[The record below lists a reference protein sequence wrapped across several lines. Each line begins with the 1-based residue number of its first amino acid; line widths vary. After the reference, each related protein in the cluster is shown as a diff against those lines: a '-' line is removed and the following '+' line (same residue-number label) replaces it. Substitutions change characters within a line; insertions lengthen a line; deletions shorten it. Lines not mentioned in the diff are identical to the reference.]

1 MKEPY
6 RFIKRKTKKNIYVI
20 FEHLPG
26 KEFSTGT
33 GDMRQAV
40 VFAETMLR
48 KDWQQFDN
56 SRNRIT
62 FGEYAKDFYTESTQ
76 KPILMTSES
85 GRKPRTRNMMT
96 DSTNHI
102 REGLITILCR
112 NLETSF
118 SSL

>member
-6 RFIKRKTKKNIYVI
+6 RFIKRKTKKNIYVV

-33 GDMRQAV
+33 EDMRQAV

-62 FGEYAKDFYTESTQ
+62 FGEYAKDFYTEAD
-76 KPILMTSES
+76 PHDF
-85 GRKPRTRNMMT
+85 RKRKEAKNKK
-96 DSTNHI
+96 S
-102 REGLITILCR
+102 
-112 NLETSF
+112 
-118 SSL
+118 